1 MLIILIFIPAI
12 SAAQPAAA
20 DSLNPSL
27 IRYDYNF
34 ESMKILL
41 SSVRVLEHLP
51 PFPALDEKTDLSSE
65 PVADEIEDLYREVQR
80 MIFDNR
86 IVQVAP
92 CANCHFRAD
101 YGAGIVFYNPASV
114 AEIKLK
120 YQDWQGVL
128 KYIFAHET
136 SHLIQNMSCYK
147 PFTETSGVTLN
158 NLTIPCT
165 EQIFPSSEADEA
177 TRKFLIFHAETDV
190 YMALN
195 MHRSGF
201 RSWDTVF
208 SYLENEAKK
217 YDQVRDG
224 KVVAADF
231 RNRARAIKASLKH
244 LGYIK

>member
-1 MLIILIFIPAI
+1 MLTVLVFLPAMGK
-12 SAAQPAAA
+12 AQPAAV
-20 DSLNPSL
+20 DSLNPRL

-34 ESMKILL
+34 EAMKILL
-41 SSVRVLEHLP
+41 SSVRRLEHLP

-65 PVADEIEDLYREVQR
+65 PAADEIKDLYREVQH
-80 MIFDNR
+80 MIFDNN
-86 IVQVAP
+86 ISQVAP
-92 CANCHFRAD
+92 CTNCHFRAD
-101 YGAGIVFYNPASV
+101 YGASTVFYNPASV

-120 YQDWQGVL
+120 YQDWRAVL

-136 SHLIQNMSCYK
+136 SHLIQNMSCYR
-147 PFTETSGVTLN
+147 PFTASPGVTLN

-165 EQIFPSSEADEA
+165 EQVFPSSEADEA
-177 TRKFLIFHAETDV
+177 TRNFLIFHAETDV

-208 SYLENEAKK
+208 LYLEDEAKK
-217 YDQVRDG
+217 YDQIRDG

-231 RNRARAIKASLKH
+231 RNRMRAIKASLKH
-244 LGYIK
+244 IGYEK